1 MALRFRKMLALAKRA
16 EHRALLRLTTLGH
29 LAYYGLVS
37 FEAHGHYR
45 YAAGAL
51 GVLLIAEA
59 LLNHDAPGGDA

>member
-1 MALRFRKMLALAKRA
+1 MEEKLRKLLAVAKRA
-16 EHRALLRLTTLGH
+16 EHRLLLRLTTMGH

-45 YAAGAL
+45 YAAAAL

-59 LLNHDAPGGDA
+59 VVGHGGECEA